1 MSQYIF
7 TITIKVRDYEI
18 DSQGIVNNANY
29 LHYLEHTRHEFCES
43 RGFTFRA
50 MQEQGIDPVVSKIEI
65 EYHTPLRLGET
76 MTSSLWIERRG
87 PRFIFHQD
95 IFAPSGALA
104 VSALVTIVALEN
116 GRISRGDSIAPLMI
130 ND

>member
-7 TITIKVRDYEI
+7 TITIKVRDY
-18 DSQGIVNNANY
+18 
-29 LHYLEHTRHEFCES
+29 TRHEFCES